1 MAGQARIGVS
11 GWVYPHWSGT
21 FFPEGVSQAAR
32 LAHIGRHFSSVEIN
46 GTFYSLKRPAVF
58 EKWRSEVPASFVF
71 AVKASRYYTH
81 MVKLKGVAPIANF
94 FAQGVLRLGAQLGPI
109 LWQLPPMLPFTPERA
124 RAFYELLPR
133 DIKAAERLARR
144 HDARLDGRSAL
155 RAPDG
160 RDRPLLHALEVRH
173 ASWLSEESLDLM
185 REFGV
190 ALVAADTAGKHPRSE
205 LRTADFAYVRLHGA
219 RRLYVGHYTD
229 AELDDWATRAAR
241 WMRAGSDVYVYFD
254 NTDVIPAAPLD
265 ALALEK
271 KIDAA

>member
-1 MAGQARIGVS
+1 VS

-21 FFPEGVSQAAR
+21 FFPEGVSLARR
-32 LAHIGRHFSSVEIN
+32 LAYVGEHFSSVEIN

-58 EKWRSEVPASFVF
+58 DRWRSEVPPSFVF

-109 LWQLPPMLPFTPERA
+109 LWQLPPMLRFTPERA
-124 RAFYELLPR
+124 RAFFELLPR
-133 DIKAAERLARR
+133 DMKEAEKLARR
-144 HDARLDGRSAL
+144 HDSRLTGRCAL

-160 RDRPLLHALEVRH
+160 RDRPLRHALEIRDE
-173 ASWLSEESLDLM
+173 SWLSEESLDLM
-185 REFGV
+185 RAHGV

-219 RRLYVGHYTD
+219 RKLYVGHYTD
-229 AELDDWATRAAR
+229 DELDEWATRAAG
-241 WMRAGSDVYVYFD
+241 WMRGGSDVHVYFD
-254 NTDVIPAAPLD
+254 NTDVIPAAPFD
-265 ALALEK
+265 ALVLSEK
-271 KIDAA
+271 ITNKMRRGRAA